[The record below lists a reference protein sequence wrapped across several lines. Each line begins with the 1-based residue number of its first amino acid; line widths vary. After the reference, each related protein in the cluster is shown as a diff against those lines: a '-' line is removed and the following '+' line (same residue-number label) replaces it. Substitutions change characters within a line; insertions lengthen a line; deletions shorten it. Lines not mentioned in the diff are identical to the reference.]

1 MRTSFQTISI
11 FNNRFNPFINC
22 YQISNILNVW
32 QTERT
37 NPTTANYGSQL
48 TITSSPTDS
57 LSSTSTTG
65 TALSLKS
72 SVDSMRFSQELALCD
87 RLSELRQGLTCGQV
101 IATTA
106 NSSAFN
112 NITNTTN
119 STAVAAVA
127 ASLLPQSV
135 SHSYTAAALLSSH
148 AYYANSSTTPY
159 MNGPPV
165 MPPSLLYPQLYPSQL
180 GPTGAPTLG
189 QTSTAQSS
197 IHLLSNA
204 SEVSRNETNTDSN
217 DECSISTDT
226 EQNNESNSDSDR
238 ARSRTNNV
246 SVGNGQ
252 HRHHRQQQLTTSR
265 SSIFERTV
273 HSSAHHSSQPLR
285 QLQNGISGSAT
296 SANTNTTN
304 ATNTT
309 TETLWRPYWLQI
321 DCNSLFTTTTQ

>member
-1 MRTSFQTISI
+1 MYINVYIECLSTDRS
-11 FNNRFNPFINC
+11 NPIA
-22 YQISNILNVW
+22 
-32 QTERT
+32 
-37 NPTTANYGSQL
+37 ANYVSQL
-48 TITSSPTDS
+48 GLTASPTES
-57 LSSTSTTG
+57 MSSSSTTG

-101 IATTA
+101 VSTTS

-112 NITNTTN
+112 STTNT
-119 STAVAAVA
+119 TAVAAVA

-148 AYYANSSTTPY
+148 AYYANSTSTPY
-159 MNGPPV
+159 LNGPPV

-180 GPTGAPTLG
+180 GSSVG
-189 QTSTAQSS
+189 QAGHTSTTQSS

-252 HRHHRQQQLTTSR
+252 HRHRQQQQLTTSR

-273 HSSAHHSSQPLR
+273 HSAHHSSQ
-285 QLQNGISGSAT
+285 QNGISGSAT
-296 SANTNTTN
+296 SANTNTNNTN
-304 ATNTT
+304 TTT
-309 TETLWRPYWLQI
+309 TETLWRPY
-321 DCNSLFTTTTQ
+321 